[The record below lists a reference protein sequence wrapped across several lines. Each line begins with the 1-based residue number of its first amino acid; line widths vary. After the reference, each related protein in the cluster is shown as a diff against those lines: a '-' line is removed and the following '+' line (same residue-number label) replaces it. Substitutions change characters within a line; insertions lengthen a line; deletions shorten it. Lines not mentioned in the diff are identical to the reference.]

1 MLGKTYLARGGLL
14 GGSARTAGK
23 STSSGQLRQGR
34 QTGAGDC
41 KDQPGNARRDDW
53 HHAFQVSFFINW
65 QVDSKPLQT
74 LGFFF
79 SA

>member
-1 MLGKTYLARGGLL
+1 MLGKPTSHAVGSW
-14 GGSARTAGK
+14 GGSARTAGE

-41 KDQPGNARRDDW
+41 KDHRDDW

-79 SA
+79 NA